1 MFSQNWFEAV
11 VEVVMEK
18 PVPPA
23 QFFIIGIGWV
33 NLDCLIVALVEVI
46 LIVENLIERA

>member
-18 PVPPA
+18 PVPPGSKVDS
-23 QFFIIGIGWV
+23 IIGIGWV
-33 NLDCLIVALVEVI
+33 NFDCLIVAEVEVI
-46 LIVENLIERA
+46 FERERAF

>member
-23 QFFIIGIGWV
+23 LVDSIIGIGWV
-33 NLDCLIVALVEVI
+33 NLDCLIVAEVEVI
-46 LIVENLIERA
+46 FERERAF